1 MPQKI
6 SHQTRNS
13 EKDIAPAEI
22 ALSGFLENYINK
34 CTPPMGWDKAKQI
47 DFFELIGLIWESLEP
62 CRQNIGKLLLT
73 KPLEKSIE
81 CIDKEFKN
89 LMSANRRELI
99 KRCLRKRQELLI
111 EAVTLVK

>member
-1 MPQKI
+1 
-6 SHQTRNS
+6 
-13 EKDIAPAEI
+13 
-22 ALSGFLENYINK
+22 
-34 CTPPMGWDKAKQI
+34 MGWDKAKQI